1 MGDIRQSQL
10 IQEFVETIEND
21 PQDLLLE
28 GGTEN
33 FLKNNNIAYGK
44 DFMNAV
50 LKHYS
55 NLSPKIKITLLTIE
69 FLQGEYELI
78 SENNRDFLMDHY
90 VGYLSKDPSPLVDAI
105 FSRKLLRDK
114 TCMRDMIRPEFIK
127 KMIELPGC
135 PDDLKNIYKLK
146 NIGFGRM
153 ADKET
158 GEIVYKMKDGNLVD
172 KNYPE
177 GFPPEFSSPYT
188 DDNGEVWEWFGDVCD
203 ECKKHGAN
211 PQHAHWQEVIYD
223 D

>member
-33 FLKNNNIAYGK
+33 FLKNNNIADGK

-55 NLSPKIKITLLTIE
+55 DLSPKIKITLLTIE

-78 SENNRDFLMDHY
+78 LENNRDFLIDHY
-90 VGYLSKDPSPLVDAI
+90 VSYLLEDSSPLLDAI

-114 TCMRDMIRPEFIK
+114 TRMRDMFLNYQVIK
-127 KMIELPGC
+127 EMLELPGC
-135 PDDLKNIYKLK
+135 PDDLKNIYELK

-158 GEIVYKMKDGNLVD
+158 GEIVYKMKEGSLID

-177 GFPPEFSSPYT
+177 DSPPELPSPYT
-188 DDNGEVWEWFGDVCD
+188 DDNGDVWEWFGDICD
-203 ECKKHGAN
+203 ECKKPGEN
-211 PQHAHWQEVIYD
+211 PQHIHEWHVMAK
-223 D
+223 